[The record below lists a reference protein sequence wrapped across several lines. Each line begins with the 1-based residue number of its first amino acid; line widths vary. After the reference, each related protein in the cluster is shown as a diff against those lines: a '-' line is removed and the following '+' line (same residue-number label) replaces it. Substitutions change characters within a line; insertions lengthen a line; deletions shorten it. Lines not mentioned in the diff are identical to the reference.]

1 VLTHARR
8 GDIDDV
14 VATIDSDSSSGRQGP
29 PLGESRV
36 GQGGVC
42 ASPIPKIGQ
51 RHQEAVVEPNGH
63 LVNPMPERTRRHTPI
78 DIELLSDVAECLW

>member
-1 VLTHARR
+1 MLGAATSTTLWRRSTVIVLQ
-8 GDIDDV
+8 
-14 VATIDSDSSSGRQGP
+14 VAKVR

-51 RHQEAVVEPNGH
+51 RHQEAVVEPNGR
-63 LVNPMPERTRRHTPI
+63 LVNPMPERTGRHTPI